1 MRNVLFVILLERIK
15 PVKNKFPTLTYK
27 YIEWAKYA
35 CRGGHGQVMD
45 IAVIHEIQDDEE
57 EENDNQ

>member
-1 MRNVLFVILLERIK
+1 MRNVPFLIFCGMKISELKAPSLVH
-15 PVKNKFPTLTYK
+15 K
-27 YIEWAKYA
+27 YRDYVQTVV
-35 CRGGHGQVMD
+35 RGCGQVMD

>member
-1 MRNVLFVILLERIK
+1 MRNMPFAIYYARIVPLK
-15 PVKNKFPTLTYK
+15 YKSKALGRKYRDWVK
-27 YIEWAKYA
+27 AVG
-35 CRGGHGQVMD
+35 GGHGQVMD